1 MGELRVREWE
11 NGGVRELA
19 GASAFEDA
27 LKQIP

>member
-1 MGELRVREWE
+1 MWEWVSE
-11 NGGVRELA
+11 GVESGGVKELA